1 MDFVITFFRDIVDG
15 PLYIVVAIISVIL
28 ICSCIGYLAETSINK
43 KKAKQEYDES
53 HADVSNSSPVEN
65 NLNPEPN
72 KVEDSINVNT
82 QVPPTMNSTVPEMGT
97 FPNRQIQNPTNIGMN
112 GNVAFQQMGTPNI
125 NQPSP
130 AITQTMSPPI
140 PQPTVTTPPLP
151 PIPGNVEDIP
161 KI

>member
-1 MDFVITFFRDIVDG
+1 MEFVITFFRDILDG

-97 FPNRQIQNPTNIGMN
+97 FPNQQIQNPTNIGMN
-112 GNVAFQQMGTPNI
+112 GNVAFQQMGAPNI

-130 AITQTMSPPI
+130 AIPQTMSPPI